1 MWKEYGKEKPTE
13 EEHQYLVKEI
23 VNNGTME
30 DLTFFHTCGY
40 SKNLSKLDNFD
51 FHGKTSGGF
60 YDIAKENIVNVR
72 IIDNNHATVIFDIKG
87 SKFDGSSFDGTE
99 WRWY

>member
-1 MWKEYGKEKPTE
+1 MWKEYSKEKPTE

-23 VNNGTME
+23 VSNGTME

-40 SKNLSKLDNFD
+40 SKNLSKLDNFE

-60 YDIAKENIVNVR
+60 TILILNMGILLLTKLSLINCIGL
-72 IIDNNHATVIFDIKG
+72 T
-87 SKFDGSSFDGTE
+87 
-99 WRWY
+99 